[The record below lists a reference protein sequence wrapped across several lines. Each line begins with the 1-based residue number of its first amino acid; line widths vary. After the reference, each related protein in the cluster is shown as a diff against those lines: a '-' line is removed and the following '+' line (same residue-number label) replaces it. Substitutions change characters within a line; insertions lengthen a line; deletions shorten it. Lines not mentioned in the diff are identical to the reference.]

1 MAPLKSLN
9 IFCGTVE
16 MSLIYCEVNLILIWS
31 VNCFLMANVIDSQL
45 PIFAIT
51 DSKLYVPVVTL
62 SSQENAK
69 LLKKLKSCLK
79 RTINWNKYQ
88 SKATKQENNI

>member
-31 VNCFLMANVIDSQL
+31 VNCFLMANAIDSQL
-45 PIFAIT
+45 PTFAIT

-62 SSQENAK
+62 SRQENAK
-69 LLKKLKSCLK
+69 LLKKLKSFLK